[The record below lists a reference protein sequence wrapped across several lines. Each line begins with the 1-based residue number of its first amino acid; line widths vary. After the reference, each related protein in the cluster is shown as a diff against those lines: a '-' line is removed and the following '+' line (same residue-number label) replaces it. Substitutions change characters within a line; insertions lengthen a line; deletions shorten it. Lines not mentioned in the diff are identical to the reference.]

1 MNNPE
6 GWIAVHGNFSK
17 KEILPFLDA
26 LLQALRQRNVSIL
39 ISDKFHKKLSS
50 FNFDL
55 SNVRTFCDSKGL
67 YDARA
72 FLSIG
77 GDGTFLESVKYVGKS
92 EVPILGINT
101 GRLGFLAYTPEE
113 HMQKAIDSILNREFT
128 IETRLLVE
136 VSSDED
142 VFEGLNY
149 GLNEFTIL
157 KQDTS
162 SMITVKAYL
171 DGEFLSAYW
180 ADGLIIATPT
190 GSTGYSLSCGGPV
203 VMPFSENFIITP
215 VSPHN
220 LSIRPL
226 VVPAKSKIEL
236 EVEARTNFFLVSID
250 SRSSIVPANKKFT
263 IKRCSFDAHLIKFEQ
278 HSFFDT
284 LRMKLNWGYDIR
296 N

>member
-1 MNNPE
+1 MSNAE

-17 KEILPFLDA
+17 KEILPFLDE
-26 LLQALRQRNVSIL
+26 LLQVLRSRNVKIL
-39 ISDKFHKKLSS
+39 ISDKFHKKLRL
-50 FNFDL
+50 FDFDL
-55 SNVRTFCDSKGL
+55 SDTGIFSDSAGL
-67 YDARA
+67 SGAKA

-77 GDGTFLESVKYVGKS
+77 GDGTFLESVKYVGRS

-101 GRLGFLAYTPEE
+101 GRLGFLAYTPKE

-128 IETRLLVE
+128 VEDRLLVE
-136 VSSDED
+136 VVSDED
-142 VFEGLNY
+142 VFDGLNF

-171 DGEFLSAYW
+171 DGEFLNAYW

-203 VMPFSENFIITP
+203 VLPFSQNFIITP

-226 VVPAKSKIEL
+226 VVPAKSSIEL

-250 SRSSIVPANKKFT
+250 SRSNIVPVNKKFT
-263 IKRCSFDAHLIKFEQ
+263 IKRCGFDAHLIKFEQ